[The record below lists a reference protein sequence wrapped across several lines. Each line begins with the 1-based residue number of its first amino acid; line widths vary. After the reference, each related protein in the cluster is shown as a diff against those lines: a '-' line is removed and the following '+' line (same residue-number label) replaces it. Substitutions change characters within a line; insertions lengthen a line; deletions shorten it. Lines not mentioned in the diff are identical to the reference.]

1 MSFAPDILV
10 TGRDHPDLAL
20 VVEVQ
25 SHLRDPAAIEEQLKR
40 YMFGMQCPVGMI
52 VTPEPLSLY
61 RNTYIDYAPSS
72 IERIG
77 TFSMVGLLDV
87 DHRTLAGSE
96 ARLAAAVQ
104 DWLERVAS
112 GADLTDLSPDLRE
125 AVDEHVLPALAQGEV
140 RTAGPRRANATAAAS
155 TGD

>member
-10 TGRDHPDLAL
+10 TGRDHPDVAL
-20 VVEVQ
+20 VVEVK
-25 SHLRDPAAIEEQLKR
+25 SRVRDLAAIEEQLEH

-52 VTPEPLSLY
+52 VTPETLSLY

-77 TFSMVGLLDV
+77 TFSMAGLLDV
-87 DHRTLAGSE
+87 AHPTPAGSE
-96 ARLAAAVQ
+96 VRLAAAVQ
-104 DWLERVAS
+104 DWLERLAS

-125 AVDEHVLPALAQGEV
+125 AVEEHILPALAQGEV
-140 RTAGPRRANATAAAS
+140 RTAGPRRANATAAAA
-155 TGD
+155 TAD